1 MEFIATQITAKNGQT
16 YRLRRAE
23 ITDAA
28 ALLELLRVTAE
39 ETPFLLRE
47 PDEVTMTIQQEQ
59 EFIRGRMESPG
70 ELMLIL
76 EREGRPVGL
85 CSLSGLGPFRRYAH
99 RCGISIALCREV
111 WDLGLG
117 RQMLSVLL
125 IAAKTVGYEQVELD
139 VIADNHRAV
148 ALYESLGFEK
158 YGVLPR
164 NMKYADGTYADS
176 LWMMKRL

>member
-70 ELMLIL
+70 EMMLIL
-76 EREGRPVGL
+76 EREGRAVGL
-85 CSLSGLGPFRRYAH
+85 CSLSG
-99 RCGISIALCREV
+99 
-111 WDLGLG
+111 
-117 RQMLSVLL
+117 Q
-125 IAAKTVGYEQVELD
+125 
-139 VIADNHRAV
+139 RA
-148 ALYESLGFEK
+148 
-158 YGVLPR
+158 
-164 NMKYADGTYADS
+164 
-176 LWMMKRL
+176 